1 MWLSEISKPN
11 PESGFSLFWKSI
23 FKIFESKKA
32 NGTNGVEQQKVNK
45 FFDLIGNEDIWI
57 PKTATQMKTEAT
69 IKCEQDYKKPDPA
82 KSDSHSNY
90 SSSR

>member
-1 MWLSEISKPN
+1 M
-11 PESGFSLFWKSI
+11 ES
-23 FKIFESKKA
+23 A
-32 NGTNGVEQQKVNK
+32 V
-45 FFDLIGNEDIWI
+45 
-57 PKTATQMKTEAT
+57 QMKTEAI

>member
-1 MWLSEISKPN
+1 
-11 PESGFSLFWKSI
+11 
-23 FKIFESKKA
+23 
-32 NGTNGVEQQKVNK
+32 VNK
-45 FFDLIGNEDIWI
+45 FFDIIGNEDIWI